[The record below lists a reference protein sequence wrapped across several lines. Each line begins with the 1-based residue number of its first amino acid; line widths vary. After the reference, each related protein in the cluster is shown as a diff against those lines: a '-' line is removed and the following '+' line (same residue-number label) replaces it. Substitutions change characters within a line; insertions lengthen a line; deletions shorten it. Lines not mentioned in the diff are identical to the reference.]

1 MMYSYSYPG
10 NHCKARQVVVKGI
23 KATQLGG
30 GCVQPYVVL
39 EVGYAANISTS
50 THKILHRWISLARG
64 IRLKQAQGSC
74 ALGRI
79 LSTCE

>member
-30 GCVQPYVVL
+30 GCMQPYVVL
-39 EVGYAANISTS
+39 EVGYAADISTS
-50 THKILHRWISLARG
+50 TH
-64 IRLKQAQGSC
+64 
-74 ALGRI
+74 
-79 LSTCE
+79 